1 MQTLTIAPQQE
12 GKGRSFTATL
22 LSYVTADRLWSGG
35 GTSTDTNRPVWIM
48 YAASEGEASPF
59 TANLRLGRKALMGE
73 KSSYSRKKSPCVE
86 LLKSA
91 GYAFSTQRFSEGSV
105 VTAYLPELFNLDP
118 GMVDPKGASFI
129 VLPSKEWQDTQNL
142 DIRAC
147 VQHAVAIGATKEVS
161 KDTTRPTSPT
171 AEQVAGLVPLAALFG
186 IYLDRRTR
194 APLVPDL
201 RFHVQLLIAC
211 LREGKAS
218 LSMTDTYSRD
228 RIFGQN
234 SATMLS
240 EHNTCNVGL
249 TPGVA
254 FHSYHTD
261 IEQTLAEQVT
271 LYYREVG

>member
-186 IYLDRRTR
+186 
-194 APLVPDL
+194 
-201 RFHVQLLIAC
+201 
-211 LREGKAS
+211 KAS